1 MKENQ
6 IKLIASDLDGTLLL
20 PNRTLPAEIFPLI
33 EALYNRGILFCPAS
47 GRQYESLR
55 RLFLPVADKL
65 PFIAENG
72 AYVVYRGEC
81 IFSES
86 IPHARLSGIF
96 SAIQAEKEVSPLLCC
111 QDCAYALTADNDPSF
126 LEECNKYYP
135 HFSRLA
141 SFDELPKSAEVCKIA
156 VYDGRGAASHS
167 ARTLA
172 EKLPDLRVIAS
183 GEVWS
188 DISLPQTNKG
198 KAFTFLQK
206 RLGLS
211 PEECMAFGDYM
222 NDYEML
228 LACAHGYVPD
238 NGYPPLIE
246 KIGKT
251 IPSNGDKG
259 VIQKIKEVLGDRT

>member
-1 MKENQ
+1 MNKNQ

-20 PNRTLPAEIFPLI
+20 PNRALPAEIFPLI
-33 EALYNRGILFCPAS
+33 EALSQKGILFCPAS

-55 RLFLPVADKL
+55 RLFLPVADKI

-72 AYVVYRGEC
+72 AYVVYRGAC

-96 SAIQAEKEVSPLLCC
+96 SAIQREKEVSPLLCC
-111 QDCAYALTADNDPSF
+111 QDYAYALAEDNNPAF

-135 HFSRLA
+135 HFARLA
-141 SFDELPKSAEVCKIA
+141 SFDALPKNAEVCKIA
-156 VYDGRGAASHS
+156 VYDGRGAANHS
-167 ARTLA
+167 AKTLA
-172 EKLPDLRVIAS
+172 EQLPDLRVIAS
-183 GEVWS
+183 GEVWC
-188 DISLPQTNKG
+188 DISLPQTDKG
-198 KAFTFLQK
+198 KAFSFLQK
-206 RLGLS
+206 SLHLS
-211 PEECMAFGDYM
+211 PQECMAFGDYM

-228 LACAHGYVPD
+228 LACGHGYVPL

-251 IPSNGDKG
+251 IPSNADKG
-259 VIQKIKEVLGDRT
+259 VIQKIKEVLEL